1 MKVGIGLPSILPDT
15 PGRTTVEWGRQAE
28 QLGFSS
34 VGTIGR
40 LTFPALE
47 ELVALAAVAGA
58 TSRIGLLTNTLISPA
73 RDAVELAKQAA
84 SLDVLSEGR
93 LTLGIAVGWRE
104 DDFIVTGRSFAER
117 GRRFEED
124 IEVMHQAWAGETVRG
139 SWKPVSPQPTNGTVP
154 LLIGGTVP
162 RTFERVAKW
171 ATGFTAGGAPP
182 EEAEKL
188 FGQARAA
195 WQAAGRE
202 GQPRLVALAYYGWGA
217 DARALAT
224 DYLGDYYG
232 EWGPQMAQ
240 AIPIDADG
248 IRATVEAYAAA
259 GADELILNPTN
270 NRLDQ
275 LEGVADAALSVA
287 EAADDEEAA
296 A

>member
-1 MKVGIGLPSILPDT
+1 MKVGIGLPSILPET
-15 PGRTTVEWGRQAE
+15 PGRTTLEWGRQAE

-47 ELVALAAVAGA
+47 ELVALSAVAGA

-84 SLDVLSEGR
+84 SLDVLSDGR

-104 DDFIVTGRSFAER
+104 DDFIVTGRSFADR

-124 IEVMHQAWAGETVRG
+124 IEVMRQAWAGETVRG
-139 SWKPVSPQPTNGTVP
+139 SWKPVSPRPTNGTVP
-154 LLIGGTVP
+154 ILIGGTVP
-162 RTFERVAKW
+162 RAFERVAKW
-171 ATGFTAGGAPP
+171 GVGFTAGGAPP
-182 EEAEKL
+182 EEAGQL
-188 FGQARAA
+188 FDRARAA
-195 WQAAGRE
+195 WRAAGRS
-202 GQPRLVALAYYGWGA
+202 GQPRLVALAYYGWGP
-217 DARALAT
+217 DARTLAT
-224 DYLGDYYG
+224 DYLAEYYA
-232 EWGPQMAQ
+232 EYGPAMAQ
-240 AIPIDADG
+240 AIPVDADG
-248 IRATVEAYAAA
+248 IRETVEAYAAV

-275 LEGVADAALSVA
+275 LEGVAEAALSVA
-287 EAADDEEAA
+287 AAGDGEAA